1 MKIDKFQ
8 KSIDTCWSSF
18 WILNEQVARENKS
31 VSEMGRSPIKIDQVL
46 KRSKSPM
53 IMKLFFLKVKSLD
66 EWITQQVEQ
75 TLFLYKLLI
84 QNLDE
89 ILLCDCGKERAFV
102 VTLF

>member
-1 MKIDKFQ
+1 
-8 KSIDTCWSSF
+8 
-18 WILNEQVARENKS
+18 
-31 VSEMGRSPIKIDQVL
+31 
-46 KRSKSPM
+46 
-53 IMKLFFLKVKSLD
+53 MKLFFLKVKSLD